1 VPSDLDADDSRTV
14 VAGDGGVLSTDIAKD
29 AEDATCE
36 DARSGVT
43 GASCEGSGVEDDETG
58 DD

>member
-1 VPSDLDADDSRTV
+1 